1 MPGDETEEHWFRV
14 INNSGAAQ
22 KYIFFAPPPTP
33 DFYTPAWITSDDV
46 NNETV
51 WNVHTTAYLY
61 AGVGTLEGNH
71 VNIDQTHWWDSGI
84 RLGGPEIFNL
94 VFNDGD
100 LKLQETGESA
110 ESQNTFTVVTK
121 ELPKDDKTY
130 VVAFGKRQQ
139 PDDPEDLGPVHA
151 CAAIPVK
158 QNNSQDV
165 TPIIQLHVSNTP
177 TAPGDLINYNDFKEK
192 SAHINF
198 AGHTEDAAL
207 CTVLHKMSDDNNAE
221 WDTAY
226 DNTLPEL

>member
-22 KYIFFAPPPTP
+22 KYIFFAPPPSS
-33 DFYTPAWITSDDV
+33 DFLTPAWIASDNI

-51 WNVHTTAYLY
+51 WDIHTTAYLY

-71 VNIDQTHWWDSGI
+71 VNIDEGHWWDSGI

-94 VFNDGD
+94 VFEEGGP
-100 LKLQETGESA
+100 KLQETGENAQSP
-110 ESQNTFTVVTK
+110 NTFTVVTK
-121 ELPKDDKTY
+121 DIPNDDKTY
-130 VVAFGKRQQ
+130 VIAFGKRQQ
-139 PDDPEDLGPVHA
+139 HNDPQDLGPVHA

-158 QNNSQDV
+158 QNNSQHV
-165 TPIIQLHVSNTP
+165 TPIIQLHVFNIP
-177 TAPGDLINYNDFKEK
+177 TTPGDLIDYGDFKEK

-207 CTVLHKMSDDNNAE
+207 CTVLHKTGEDSNAV

>member
-14 INNSGAAQ
+14 INNSDAAQ
-22 KYIFFAPPPTP
+22 KYIFFAPPPSP
-33 DFYTPAWITSDDV
+33 DFYTPAWIASDNV
-46 NNETV
+46 SNETV

-61 AGVGTLEGNH
+61 AGVGTLEENH

-94 VFNDGD
+94 VFKDGD
-100 LKLQETGESA
+100 LELQETGENAKSP
-110 ESQNTFTVVTK
+110 NTFTVVTK
-121 ELPKDDKTY
+121 DLPNDGKTY
-130 VVAFGKRQQ
+130 VLAFGKRQQ
-139 PDDPEDLGPVHA
+139 PGDPGDLGLIHA

-165 TPIIQLHVSNTP
+165 TPIIQLYVSNIP
-177 TAPGDLINYNDFKEK
+177 TTPGDLIDFDDRKEK

-198 AGHTEDAAL
+198 TGHTENAAL
-207 CTVLHKMSDDNNAE
+207 CTVFHKTSGDSDAV

-226 DNTLPEL
+226 DNTPPEA